1 MEKWGPKKA
10 QAMSLDRVCP
20 VEPGIFARVLSST
33 NYTKLVLTLQR
44 EFSQDLLERLYQDSR
59 KVHGIDVRFCFND
72 LNLRSEV
79 LSEFFNKDPV

>member
-1 MEKWGPKKA
+1 MKKRGIKKA
-10 QAMSLDRVCP
+10 QAMSLGRVCP

-44 EFSQDLLERLYQDSR
+44 EFSQDLLERPHHHPGE
-59 KVHGIDVRFCFND
+59 VHGIDVRFCFND